1 MPAFVGMPIIAM
13 TANAMVGDRE
23 LVIAAGMNDHIA
35 KPFNVVEMFNT
46 LARWIKPAKAVLR
59 NESKATFAALLEL
72 ASGLPPLA
80 GIDSRAGLDI
90 TMGNLDLYVR
100 LLYKF
105 RDGQADF
112 KGDFTQALTDSDPL
126 AATRC
131 AHTLKGIAGMIGAK
145 AVYEAAAKLE
155 EACRD
160 GKRETI
166 DTLLDK
172 TATAL
177 ALVIDSLR
185 ALPVAVAAKL
195 TPAATVSPAV
205 LTQLTAKLKVLLSE
219 SDPEAAAVL
228 TELRPALSGT
238 AVVAALD
245 ALEDALSNFDFDLA
259 LTLLPS
265 LQPAAEAA
273 GATSA
278 GAQ

>member
-1 MPAFVGMPIIAM
+1 
-13 TANAMVGDRE
+13 MVGDRE

-46 LARWIKPAKAVLR
+46 LARWIKPAKPALR
-59 NESKATFAALLEL
+59 NESKAALAAPLEL
-72 ASGLPPLA
+72 TSGLPPLA

-100 LLYKF
+100 LLHKF

-112 KGDFTQALTDSDPL
+112 KGDFTQALTASDPS

-155 EACRD
+155 EACRE

-172 TATAL
+172 TAVAL
-177 ALVIDSLR
+177 ALVIESLR
-185 ALPVAVAAKL
+185 ALPVAGAAKL
-195 TPAATVSPAV
+195 TPAATASPAV
-205 LTQLTAKLKVLLSE
+205 LTQLMAKLKVLLSE

-228 TELRPALSGT
+228 SELRTSWSGT
-238 AVVAALD
+238 TVVAALD
-245 ALEDALSNFDFDLA
+245 AFEDALSNFDFDLA
-259 LTLLPS
+259 LTLWPS
-265 LQPAAEAA
+265 LQQAVEAA

-278 GAQ
+278 GS